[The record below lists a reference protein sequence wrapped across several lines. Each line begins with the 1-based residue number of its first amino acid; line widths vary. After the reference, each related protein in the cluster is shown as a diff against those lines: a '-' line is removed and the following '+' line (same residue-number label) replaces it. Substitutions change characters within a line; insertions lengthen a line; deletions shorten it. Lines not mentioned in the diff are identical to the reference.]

1 MKNKKSLLDSVFVRV
16 TSKQRIANWDTDDK
30 WLCLGD
36 YDNMNDFMFDC
47 YHVCLPLEDDP
58 DIVFI
63 SWKFQDDT
71 DDLCYFVGRDYI
83 HPNIFLLKQLDSGL
97 SFFIDSMILSK
108 DINQDII
115 DDVWDRL
122 SDPYWNS

>member
-16 TSKQRIANWDTDDK
+16 ASKQMLADRDTDAK

-36 YDNMNDFMFDC
+36 YDNMDDFMFDC
-47 YHVCLPLEDDP
+47 RLSVPLDGNT

-63 SWKFQDDT
+63 SWKFMDDT
-71 DDLCYFVGRDYI
+71 DDLCYLVGRDYI
-83 HPNIFLLKQLDSGL
+83 HPNIFLLKQVDKGL
-97 SFFIDSMILSK
+97 SFFIDHMATAG
-108 DINQDII
+108 DITQDII
-115 DDVWDRL
+115 DDIWDRL